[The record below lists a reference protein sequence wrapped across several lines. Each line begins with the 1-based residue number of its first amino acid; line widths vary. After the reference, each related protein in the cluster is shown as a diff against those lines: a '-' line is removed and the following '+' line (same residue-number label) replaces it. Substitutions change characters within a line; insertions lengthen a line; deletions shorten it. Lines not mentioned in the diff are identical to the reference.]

1 MRDEGRREWNY
12 TLRGM
17 SDRDLLAAAQWA
29 CDQSEWQLCINTS
42 ERTKGEIDIAQR
54 YPMPWRREIMEAATN
69 AGLDPAFVFGLIR
82 QETRFMGNMRSA
94 VGANGLMQ
102 LMPNTAKWAA
112 KKAGI
117 AYRPELITDAST
129 NLRIGSFY
137 LKLVLDSLGGS
148 DPMAAAAYNAGPA
161 RPRRWR
167 GGMML
172 APEVWTE
179 NVPFFETR
187 DYVKKVMTNA
197 AIYAALLGG
206 KGPQL
211 RPRLGPQIGPRDGEQ
226 PPAPDMP

>member
-1 MRDEGRREWNY
+1 
-12 TLRGM
+12 
-17 SDRDLLAAAQWA
+17 
-29 CDQSEWQLCINTS
+29 
-42 ERTKGEIDIAQR
+42 
-54 YPMPWRREIMEAATN
+54 
-69 AGLDPAFVFGLIR
+69 
-82 QETRFMGNMRSA
+82 MRSA

-102 LMPNTAKWAA
+102 LMPATAKWAA

-117 AYRPELITDAST
+117 PFRPELITDPST

-167 GGMML
+167 GGLML

-197 AIYAALLGG
+197 AIYAALLGN

-211 RPRLGPQIGPRDGEQ
+211 RPRLGPQIGPRDAEQ

>member
-1 MRDEGRREWNY
+1 
-12 TLRGM
+12 
-17 SDRDLLAAAQWA
+17 
-29 CDQSEWQLCINTS
+29 
-42 ERTKGEIDIAQR
+42 
-54 YPMPWRREIMEAATN
+54 
-69 AGLDPAFVFGLIR
+69 
-82 QETRFMGNMRSA
+82 MGNMRSA

-102 LMPNTAKWAA
+102 LMPATAKWAA
-112 KKAGI
+112 RKGGI
-117 AYRPELITDAST
+117 PFRPELITDAST

-167 GGMML
+167 GGLML

-197 AIYAALLGG
+197 AIYAALLGN

-211 RPRLGPQIGPRDGEQ
+211 RPRLGPQIGPRDAEQ